1 MQPARPPHASG
12 CAGVYGE
19 RGDDRVYG
27 GYGANLVTGGYGEDT
42 LDGGP
47 GADEINARDGQKDT
61 IVIRFGEDDV
71 VYYDKELDVLKVP
84 VEGRGTADKVELT
97 TERPPEGLFEPSAK
111 VLLEHEG
118 ERVLMSE
125 QALEGHTGHGDEI
138 LDPTGRSVE
147 EGCN

>member
-1 MQPARPPHASG
+1 MQPARPPHASR

-27 GYGANLVTGGYGEDT
+27 GYGADLVAGGYGEDT

-84 VEGRGTADKVELT
+84 VEAGA
-97 TERPPEGLFEPSAK
+97 S
-111 VLLEHEG
+111 
-118 ERVLMSE
+118 
-125 QALEGHTGHGDEI
+125 
-138 LDPTGRSVE
+138 PTRSS
-147 EGCN
+147 